1 MLGTGTAPNRW
12 HQLFTR
18 QQEFLG
24 ARRTSLKC
32 GKLIRVNG
40 MMLEVAGLQAPL
52 GAIVDIDKVEGE
64 VVGFNQDRLYVMPI
78 EDTVGL
84 GQGARVKL
92 REAALLAPTLNR
104 AGHTGR
110 RATDLMR
117 HLPLG
122 LGLLGRVVDA
132 RGVPL
137 DGKGALE
144 QVERQPIH
152 RRTINAMQRQP
163 VREPLDTGV
172 RAINS
177 LLSVGLGQR
186 LGLFA
191 GPGVGKSVLMGMM
204 ARYTSADVTVVGLV
218 GERGREVKEF
228 IEDILGESGLAR
240 SVVVAA
246 PADSSPILRLQG
258 ASYATAIAE
267 YYRDQGLNVLLLM
280 DSLTRYAMAAR
291 EIALAVGEA
300 PATKGYPASVFARL
314 PQLVER
320 TGNGINGVGSITAIY
335 TVLAEGDDQ
344 NDPIADAARSF
355 LDGHFVLSRT
365 LADSGHYPAIDVEQ
379 SISRVMSAVT
389 TAREQQLARKFREL
403 WSGYQN
409 SRDLIMVGAYVAGS
423 DLRTDQAIQLYPQMQ
438 QFLQQSVSEP
448 ASWQRSQAS
457 LEALVGPLLESE
469 VR

>member
-1 MLGTGTAPNRW
+1 
-12 HQLFTR
+12 
-18 QQEFLG
+18 
-24 ARRTSLKC
+24 
-32 GKLIRVNG
+32 
-40 MMLEVAGLQAPL
+40 
-52 GAIVDIDKVEGE
+52 
-64 VVGFNQDRLYVMPI
+64 
-78 EDTVGL
+78 
-84 GQGARVKL
+84 
-92 REAALLAPTLNR
+92 
-104 AGHTGR
+104 
-110 RATDLMR
+110 
-117 HLPLG
+117 
-122 LGLLGRVVDA
+122 
-132 RGVPL
+132 
-137 DGKGALE
+137 
-144 QVERQPIH
+144 
-152 RRTINAMQRQP
+152 
-163 VREPLDTGV
+163 
-172 RAINS
+172 
-177 LLSVGLGQR
+177 
-186 LGLFA
+186 
-191 GPGVGKSVLMGMM
+191 
-204 ARYTSADVTVVGLV
+204 
-218 GERGREVKEF
+218 
-228 IEDILGESGLAR
+228 
-240 SVVVAA
+240 
-246 PADSSPILRLQG
+246 LQG